1 MLKNTFCEHI
11 SKEQKNKLIRITSSK
26 QNIWMWL
33 VFLLQALECD
43 YVSSHIHEWIDLV
56 FGYKQQGAAAI
67 EADNVFH
74 HLFYEKSVDLEAIS
88 DPLERKATIGF
99 INNFGQMPK
108 QVCRIG
114 LFFSSFWTH
123 VFELN
128 PSESFMESKF
138 SFNVFSLDLEMAQ
151 NILAHFMLLV
161 SFSMH
166 SENTRKPGVFWCFR
180 GYRKRPV
187 ARKGLKRYSKWKQK
201 ILNQYFWL
209 FCD

>member
-1 MLKNTFCEHI
+1 MLKNTFSQEKL
-11 SKEQKNKLIRITSSK
+11 KEQKNKLIKITSWK
-26 QNIWMWL
+26 QNIWIWI

-108 QVCRIG
+108 QVNRAG
-114 LFFSSFWTH
+114 GFFLVFLTH
-123 VFELN
+123 AFELIR
-128 PSESFMESKF
+128 KF
-138 SFNVFSLDLEMAQ
+138 YG
-151 NILAHFMLLV
+151 
-161 SFSMH
+161 
-166 SENTRKPGVFWCFR
+166 K
-180 GYRKRPV
+180 
-187 ARKGLKRYSKWKQK
+187 
-201 ILNQYFWL
+201 
-209 FCD
+209 

>member
-1 MLKNTFCEHI
+1 MLKNTFSQEKL
-11 SKEQKNKLIRITSSK
+11 KEQKNKLIKITSWK
-26 QNIWMWL
+26 QNIWIWI

-108 QVCRIG
+108 QVNG
-114 LFFSSFWTH
+114 AGVFFSSFLTH
-123 VFELN
+123 TFE
-128 PSESFMESKF
+128 FIRKF
-138 SFNVFSLDLEMAQ
+138 YG
-151 NILAHFMLLV
+151 
-161 SFSMH
+161 
-166 SENTRKPGVFWCFR
+166 K
-180 GYRKRPV
+180 
-187 ARKGLKRYSKWKQK
+187 
-201 ILNQYFWL
+201 
-209 FCD
+209 